1 MSPAHD
7 PPYGTDPRHRETID
21 PRTVATAVQV
31 IAAWLI
37 AFVCVALIA
46 LLS

>member
-7 PPYGTDPRHRETID
+7 PPYSAEPRQSETID

>member
-7 PPYGTDPRHRETID
+7 PPYGTDPRHDETID

-31 IAAWLI
+31 LAAWLI

-46 LLS
+46 LFS

>member
-7 PPYGTDPRHRETID
+7 PPYSADSRQRETID